1 MKSIATVLWQ
11 TLIVLALFSA
21 ANARKVLFSVI
32 GFGNKVSVQ
41 IGSSTYALTKYD
53 SDTPLYQS
61 TINVSDGAISYKY
74 IVDGK
79 AESFTRSLAKDQ
91 TTTHNEF
98 YGRKDTIKKIPQLPT
113 VGKWNRQLPKGEL
126 FDDSYIPTVHI
137 TGSNSEKLF
146 TTDGKP
152 GSAYLERIVFI
163 LKDSVISFKKAEC
176 YTKNYEWNKFQFRV
190 VFGGSK
196 NIENRTTLKFRDNNE
211 DPSFIRQDLY
221 GDILY
226 ALGYPTIQSVKTRVY
241 LNGRG
246 VGYYILQE
254 EAASSSFV
262 RSAFHGNSNG
272 KLSITDFSKVGQ
284 SFDCSTGADFY
295 VKDSNGKKN
304 SFSSFKP
311 KGDYDQTRVKKLA
324 EQFEKLNVN
333 NDSEVEK
340 FSKNWFDIDTFY
352 KAIAM
357 QYLTAHWD
365 SYLFFTSNFAL
376 YNDPTESSSNNY
388 KFYFICQDW
397 DGTFGVNVS
406 KDYVL
411 YDDYINVSYK
421 QYLKKKWP
429 EGAVDRYAFDKLLST
444 PKLQKRFEG
453 ILKEIVTKVFNPEVL
468 GKRVEALAARHRDSV
483 EWSYNISFKNPIRKG
498 SKKNQ
503 NNYWT
508 INDFDTNIRS
518 PSRHGAEYGILQFV
532 NLRCQHLNKEFG
544 WNIKLDSKSDY
555 KNPSNGSNGNISPNG
570 TCGPKNNNYVCGDGE
585 CCSQY
590 GYCGTTSEYCGT
602 GCQTGFGKCNGV
614 KTTTTTKK
622 AATTTTTKKVATTTT
637 TTKKVAT
644 TTTKKTTTTIKA
656 NPTNGKVS
664 TDGKCGSNGN
674 GTVCPNNQCCSKYGY
689 CGTTSDYCGT
699 GCQSAFGKCNGTKS
713 ATTTKKTTT
722 TTKKVTTT
730 TKKTTTTTKKANAT
744 NGKVSTDGKCGS
756 NGNGTICPNNQCCS
770 KYGYCGTTSEYCGT
784 GCQSAFGK
792 CNGTKSNTT
801 TKKTT
806 TTKKATTTK
815 KTTKKTTTTKK
826 PASTVSTDGKCGS
839 KGGNKV
845 CPSGQCCSKYG
856 YCGTTADYCKAGC
869 QKSFGKCN

>member
-1 MKSIATVLWQ
+1 MKSFTTILLQ

-32 GFGNKVSVQ
+32 GFGKKASVQ
-41 IGSSTYALTKYD
+41 IGSSTYTLTKYD
-53 SDTPLYQS
+53 NDTPLYQS
-61 TINVSDGAISYKY
+61 TINVNDNAISYKY

-79 AESFTRSLAKDQ
+79 AESFTRTLAKGA

-146 TTDGKP
+146 TTNGKP

-163 LKDSVISFKKAEC
+163 LKDKVVSFKKTAC

-190 VFGGSK
+190 VFGGTK

-211 DPSFIRQDLY
+211 DPSFMRQDLY

-254 EAASSSFV
+254 EAASESFV
-262 RSAFHGNSNG
+262 RSAFHGKSNG
-272 KLSITDFSKVGQ
+272 SLSISDFSKIGQ

-311 KGDYDQTRVKKLA
+311 KGDYDQTRIRKLA

-340 FSKNWFDIDTFY
+340 FSKNWFDLDTFY
-352 KAIAM
+352 KAVAM

-406 KDYVL
+406 KEYVL

-483 EWSYNISFKNPIRKG
+483 EWSYNLSFKNPIRKG

-555 KNPSNGSNGNISPNG
+555 KNPSNGSNGNISPDG
-570 TCGPKNNNYVCGDGE
+570 TCGPNNKNYVCPSG

-590 GYCGTTSEYCGT
+590 GYCGETQEYCGV

-614 KTTTTTKK
+614 KTTTV
-622 AATTTTTKKVATTTT
+622 KKV
-637 TTKKVAT
+637 
-644 TTTKKTTTTIKA
+644 
-656 NPTNGKVS
+656 
-664 TDGKCGSNGN
+664 
-674 GTVCPNNQCCSKYGY
+674 
-689 CGTTSDYCGT
+689 
-699 GCQSAFGKCNGTKS
+699 
-713 ATTTKKTTT
+713 TT

-730 TKKTTTTTKKANAT
+730 VKKVTTTPKKANPTTVKKVTTTVKKVTTTTKKANT
-744 NGKVSTDGKCGS
+744 TQKKV
-756 NGNGTICPNNQCCS
+756 
-770 KYGYCGTTSEYCGT
+770 TT
-784 GCQSAFGK
+784 
-792 CNGTKSNTT
+792 TKKANTT
-801 TKKTT
+801 TKKVNTTVKKVTT
-806 TTKKATTTK
+806 TTKKATTNNNNK
-815 KTTKKTTTTKK
+815 KI
-826 PASTVSTDGKCGS
+826 STNGQCGS
-839 KGGNKV
+839 KFGS
-845 CPSGQCCSKYG
+845 CPNNGCCSQYG
-856 YCGTTADYCKAGC
+856 WCGTTKDHCGTGC
-869 QKSFGKCN
+869 QKGFGRCN